1 MHKSKFATK
10 LVNVCAWCGKEQ
22 YGVFDDSAST
32 THGICQKCLAALSQD
47 ENKPLVYKR
56 VVCQSEGIRDKRQ
69 ISRFWAGKASD
80 RLTI

>member
-32 THGICQKCLAALSQD
+32 THGICQKCRAALSQD
-47 ENKPLVYKR
+47 ENKPLVYIKSS
-56 VVCQSEGIRDKRQ
+56 VSVGGDSRQ
-69 ISRFWAGKASD
+69 KTNQPILGCKPF
-80 RLTI
+80 